1 MEYTNK
7 DALIWLSA
15 INFSNSKIINLKK
28 RIELKEIFDFDK
40 DKFIREGILNPK
52 DTDKIK
58 SSIDFK
64 KLDEYKNFYDSY
76 GCKIITYDD
85 DDYPKRLKNIDD
97 APQILYVRGEF
108 KSSDYYSIAIVGS
121 RKLSD
126 YGRESASFISR
137 EISKLG
143 ITVVSGMADG
153 ADGIAHREALKN
165 GGRTIAV
172 MGTGI
177 DVIYPS
183 RNRDLYNEIPNNGAV
198 ITEFPAH
205 TKGVPYNFP
214 RRNRIISGL
223 SLGVVVVEAKERS
236 GTLITASFAGEQGR
250 EVFAIPGNIN
260 SVYSKGTNKLI
271 QDGAHLIMNADDV
284 VDAISELKSRKDNS
298 NKEEN
303 LINNINAVQALI
315 LNVLNE
321 GEANIDLLIEK
332 TGLDISDLQ
341 VTLTELELMDL
352 IVSTRRGTYLKKLN

>member
-15 INFSNSKIINLKK
+15 INFSNKKIINLKSK
-28 RIELKEIFDFDK
+28 IELKEIFDFDR
-40 DKFIREGILNPK
+40 DKFVKDGILSLK
-52 DTDKIK
+52 DCDRIK
-58 SSIDFK
+58 NSLDLN
-64 KLDEYKNFYDSY
+64 KLREYKDFYDST
-76 GCKIITYDD
+76 GCKILSFDD
-85 DDYPKRLKNIDD
+85 DDYPRRLRNIED
-97 APQILYVRGEF
+97 APQILYVRGEL
-108 KSSDYYSIAIVGS
+108 KKEDDYAIAIVGS

-137 EISKLG
+137 EIANLG

-153 ADGIAHREALKN
+153 ADGIAHRETLKA

-183 RNRDLYNEIPNNGAV
+183 KNRDLYNEIPNSGAV
-198 ITEFPAH
+198 ITEFHLH

-260 SVYSKGTNKLI
+260 SIYSKGTNKLI
-271 QDGAHLIMNADDV
+271 QDGAHLIMGVDDII
-284 VDAISELKSRKDNS
+284 DEISELKKLTDNS
-298 NKEEN
+298 HSEQVV
-303 LINNINAVQALI
+303 LNNINALQAMI

-321 GEANIDLLIEK
+321 GEANVDTLVSK
-332 TGLDISDLQ
+332 TGLNISDLQ
-341 VTLTELELMDL
+341 VSLTELELMDL
-352 IVSTRRGTYLKKLN
+352 VVSTRRGTYMKKII